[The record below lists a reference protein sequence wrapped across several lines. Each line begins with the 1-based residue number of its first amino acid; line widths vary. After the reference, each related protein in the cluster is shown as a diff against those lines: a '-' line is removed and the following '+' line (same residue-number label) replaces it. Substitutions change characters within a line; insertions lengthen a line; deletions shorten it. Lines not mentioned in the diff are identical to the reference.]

1 MDEVKKL
8 DEHKKSL
15 ESEISEMDSS
25 LCRGLNKINDL
36 ISKENNPSYPMRD
49 SVKLLISQEIERAIE
64 RRDNLETKF
73 SEHQAFIQRVRESR
87 TSNYIPDMN
96 VAKSQALKR
105 ALNYAQDMI
114 EKHG

>member
-1 MDEVKKL
+1 MEEVKKL

-15 ESEISEMDSS
+15 ESGITKLESN
-25 LCRGLNKINDL
+25 LCRGLNKINDT
-36 ISKENNPSYPMRD
+36 ISKENISYPRMERT
-49 SVKLLISQEIERAIE
+49 KLFISQEIKQAIE
-64 RRDNLETKF
+64 TRDNLEIKF

-87 TSNYIPDMN
+87 TSKYIADMN
-96 VAKSQALKR
+96 VAKSQSLKR